1 MTSRSFKASDSQQ
14 GKGIPMSVT
23 FARRTSS
30 GRYVNYSRES
40 NDLDSEI
47 GSGEFMNYTVHIP
60 PTPDNQPMD
69 ALISQRVE
77 EQYVS
82 NSLFTGGFNSV
93 TRAHL
98 MDKVIESE
106 TSHPQMAGAKGSSC
120 AITGCDGKVMSDE
133 RGEDILPCEC
143 DLKICRDCYLD
154 AVKTGD
160 GICPGCKEPYKATDL
175 DDQAVDNS
183 RPLPLPPNVGT
194 SKMERRLSLMKSTKS
209 VLMRSQTGDFDHNR
223 WLFETKGTYGY
234 GNAIWPKEGEFG
246 NENSDGVGE
255 HSELL
260 NKPWRPL
267 TRKLNISAAILS
279 PYRLLIFVR
288 IVVLALFLA
297 WRIRNKNED
306 AVWLWFM
313 SVVCE
318 VWFAFSWLLDQ
329 LPKFCPVNRATDL
342 TVLKEK
348 FETPGAH
355 NPTGKSDLPG
365 IDIFVSTADPEKEP
379 PLVTANTIL
388 SILAADYPVEKL
400 SCYVSDDG
408 GALLTFEAM
417 AEAASFANLWV
428 PFCRKHD
435 IEPRNPE
442 SYFNLKRDPYK
453 NKVRPDFVK
462 DRRRVKREY
471 DEFKVRVNGL
481 PDSIR
486 RRSDA
491 YNAREEIKA
500 MKLQRENGSDEPLEN
515 IKLPKATWMADGTH
529 WPGTWVVSGAEHS
542 RGDHA
547 GIIQVMLKPPS
558 DEPLHG
564 AAADST
570 PIDLTEIDIRLPLL
584 VYVSREKRPGYD
596 HNKKAGA
603 MNALVRASAIMSN
616 GPFILNL
623 DCDHYI
629 YNSQALREGM
639 CFMMDRGGDR
649 ICYVQFPQRFEGID
663 PSDRYANHNT
673 VFFDV
678 NMRAL
683 DGLQG
688 PVYVGTGCLF
698 RRIALY
704 GFDPPRS
711 KDYHSGCCSCC
722 FARRKKSS
730 TVASTPELRM
740 GDYDDEEMNISQFPK
755 KFGNSSFLIDS
766 IPVAEFQGR
775 PLADHP
781 AVQNGRPPGAL
792 TIPRDLLD
800 ASTVAEAISVI
811 SCWYEDKTEWGARVG
826 WIYGSVTED
835 VVTGYRM
842 HNRGWKS
849 IYCVTKRDAFRGTAP
864 INLTDRLHQ
873 VLRWATGS
881 VEIFFSRNNALLAS
895 SKMKIL
901 QRIAYLNVG
910 IYPFTSF
917 FLIVYCFLPA
927 LSLFTGQFIVQSL
940 NVAFLTYLLIITL
953 TLCMLAVLEIKWSGI
968 ELEEWWRN
976 EQFWLIGGTSAHLAA
991 VLQGLLKVIAGIE
1004 ISFTLT
1010 SKSGGDDDDE
1020 FADLYIIKWTSLMI
1034 PPITIALYGF
1044 DPPRS
1049 KDYHSGCCSCCFARR
1064 KKSSTVAST
1073 PELRMGDYDDEEM
1086 NISQFPKKFGNSS
1099 FLIDSIPVAEFQG
1112 RPLADH
1118 PAVQNGRPPG
1128 ALTMPRDLLD
1138 ASTVAEAI
1146 SVISCWYEDKTEWG
1160 ARVGWIYGSVTEDVV
1175 TGYRMHNRGWKS
1187 IYCVTKRDAFRGT
1200 APINLTD
1207 RLHQVLR
1214 WATGSV
1220 EIFFS
1225 RNNAL
1230 LASSK
1235 MKILQRIAYLNVG
1248 IYPFTSFFLI
1258 VYCFLPAL
1266 SLFTGQFIVQ
1276 SLNVAFLTY
1285 LLIIT
1290 LTLCMLAVLEIKWS
1304 GIELEEWWRNEQ
1316 FWLIGGTS
1324 AHLAAVLQGLL
1335 KVIAGIEISF
1345 TLTSKSGG
1353 DDDDEFADLYIIK
1366 WTSLM
1371 IPPITIMMTNLI
1383 AIAVGVSRTIYS
1395 TIPEWSRLLGG
1406 VFFSFW
1412 VLAHLYPFAKG
1423 LMGRRGRTPTI
1434 VFVWSGLLAITIS
1447 LLWVAIDP
1455 PSGSS
1460 QIGGSFTFP

>member
-1 MTSRSFKASDSQQ
+1 MSSKPFKPSRLSQSASSDASE
-14 GKGIPMSVT
+14 GPRPPLPPTVT
-23 FARRTSS
+23 FGRRTTS
-30 GRYVNYSRES
+30 GRYISYSRD
-40 NDLDSEI
+40 DLDSEI
-47 GSGEFMNYTVHIP
+47 GSNDFMNYTVHLP

-69 ALISQRVE
+69 PSISQKVE
-77 EQYVS
+77 EQ
-82 NSLFTGGFNSV
+82 
-93 TRAHL
+93 
-98 MDKVIESE
+98 
-106 TSHPQMAGAKGSSC
+106 
-120 AITGCDGKVMSDE
+120 
-133 RGEDILPCEC
+133 
-143 DLKICRDCYLD
+143 
-154 AVKTGD
+154 
-160 GICPGCKEPYKATDL
+160 
-175 DDQAVDNS
+175 
-183 RPLPLPPNVGT
+183 PLPLPPSSGV

-209 VLMRSQTGDFDHNR
+209 ALMRSQTGDFDHNR

-234 GNAIWPKEGEFG
+234 GNAIWPKGGNFG
-246 NENSDGVGE
+246 NGNEDDDVVE
-255 HSELL
+255 PTELM
-260 NKPWRPL
+260 NRPWRPL
-267 TRKLNISAAILS
+267 TRKLKIPAAVLS
-279 PYRLLIFVR
+279 PYRLIIFVR
-288 IVVLALFLA
+288 MVVLVLFLT
-297 WRIRNKNED
+297 WRVKHKNTD
-306 AVWLWFM
+306 AIWLWGM

-318 VWFAFSWLLDQ
+318 IWFAFSWLLDQ
-329 LPKFCPVNRATDL
+329 LPKLCPINRSTDL
-342 TVLKEK
+342 NVLKEK
-348 FETPGAH
+348 FEMPSPN

-365 IDIFVSTADPEKEP
+365 IDVFVSTADPEKEP

-417 AEAASFANLWV
+417 AEAASFANVWV
-428 PFCRKHD
+428 PFCRKHN

-453 NKVRPDFVK
+453 NKVKPDFVK

-471 DEFKVRVNGL
+471 DEFKVRINGL

-491 YNAREEIKA
+491 FHAREEIKA
-500 MKLQRENGSDEPLEN
+500 MKLQRQNKEYEPLEHVK
-515 IKLPKATWMADGTH
+515 IPKATWMADGTY
-529 WPGTWVVSGAEHS
+529 WPGTWLNPSPDHS

-558 DEPLHG
+558 DEPLLG
-564 AAADST
+564 NADDT
-570 PIDLTEIDIRLPLL
+570 KLIDLTDVDIRLPLL

-629 YNSQALREGM
+629 YNSKAMMEGM

-698 RRIALY
+698 RRVALY

-711 KDYHSGCCSCC
+711 KEHHPGCCSCC
-722 FARRKKSS
+722 FGSRKKNANANISEENL
-730 TVASTPELRM
+730 ALRM
-740 GDYDDEEMNISQFPK
+740 GDSGEEEMNLAMFPK

-781 AVQNGRPPGAL
+781 AVKNGRPPGAL
-792 TIPRDLLD
+792 TIPRELLD

-811 SCWYEDKTEWGARVG
+811 SCWYEDKTEWGQRVG

-849 IYCVTKRDAFRGTAP
+849 VYCVTKRDAFRGTAP

-895 SKMKIL
+895 PRMKFL

-910 IYPFTSF
+910 IYPFTSI

-927 LSLFTGQFIVQSL
+927 LSLF
-940 NVAFLTYLLIITL
+940 
-953 TLCMLAVLEIKWSGI
+953 SGH
-968 ELEEWWRN
+968 
-976 EQFWLIGGTSAHLAA
+976 AHLAA

-1010 SKSGGDDDDE
+1010 SKSGGDDVDDE
-1020 FADLYIIKWTSLMI
+1020 FADLYI
-1034 PPITIALYGF
+1034 
-1044 DPPRS
+1044 
-1049 KDYHSGCCSCCFARR
+1049 
-1064 KKSSTVAST
+1064 V
-1073 PELRMGDYDDEEM
+1073 
-1086 NISQFPKKFGNSS
+1086 
-1099 FLIDSIPVAEFQG
+1099 
-1112 RPLADH
+1112 
-1118 PAVQNGRPPG
+1118 
-1128 ALTMPRDLLD
+1128 
-1138 ASTVAEAI
+1138 
-1146 SVISCWYEDKTEWG
+1146 
-1160 ARVGWIYGSVTEDVV
+1160 
-1175 TGYRMHNRGWKS
+1175 
-1187 IYCVTKRDAFRGT
+1187 
-1200 APINLTD
+1200 
-1207 RLHQVLR
+1207 
-1214 WATGSV
+1214 
-1220 EIFFS
+1220 
-1225 RNNAL
+1225 
-1230 LASSK
+1230 
-1235 MKILQRIAYLNVG
+1235 
-1248 IYPFTSFFLI
+1248 
-1258 VYCFLPAL
+1258 
-1266 SLFTGQFIVQ
+1266 
-1276 SLNVAFLTY
+1276 
-1285 LLIIT
+1285 
-1290 LTLCMLAVLEIKWS
+1290 
-1304 GIELEEWWRNEQ
+1304 
-1316 FWLIGGTS
+1316 
-1324 AHLAAVLQGLL
+1324 
-1335 KVIAGIEISF
+1335 
-1345 TLTSKSGG
+1345 
-1353 DDDDEFADLYIIK
+1353 K

-1371 IPPITIMMTNLI
+1371 IPPITIMMVNLI

-1395 TIPEWSRLLGG
+1395 VIPQWSRLLGG

-1412 VLAHLYPFAKG
+1412 VLTHLYPFAKG

-1434 VFVWSGLLAITIS
+1434 VFVWSGLIAITIS
-1447 LLWVAIDP
+1447 LLWVAINP
-1455 PSGSS
+1455 PAGTN
-1460 QIGGSFTFP
+1460 QIGGSFQFP

>member
-1 MTSRSFKASDSQQ
+1 MASKSFHMSRSNLSTSSDAVSESLN
-14 GKGIPMSVT
+14 KPPLPPTVT
-23 FARRTSS
+23 FGRRTSS
-30 GRYVNYSRES
+30 GRYISYSRD
-40 NDLDSEI
+40 DLDSEL

-69 ALISQRVE
+69 PMISQKVE

-98 MDKVIESE
+98 MDKVIESD

-120 AITGCDGKVMSDE
+120 AIPGCDANVMSDE
-133 RGEDILPCEC
+133 RGSDILPCEC
-143 DLKICRDCYLD
+143 DFKICRDCYID
-154 AVKTGD
+154 AVKTGG
-160 GICPGCKEPYKATDL
+160 GICPGCKEPYKNTDL
-175 DDQAVDNS
+175 DEGAVDS
-183 RPLPLPPNVGT
+183 SGRPLSLPPPNGM

-223 WLFETKGTYGY
+223 WLFETRGTYGY
-234 GNAIWPKEGEFG
+234 GNAIWPKDGGF
-246 NENSDGVGE
+246 ENGKDDE
-255 HSELL
+255 TTEPTELM

-267 TRKLNISAAILS
+267 TRKLKIPAAIIS
-279 PYRLLIFVR
+279 PYRLLIVIR
-288 IVVLALFLA
+288 MAVLALFLM
-297 WRIRNKNED
+297 WRINHPNND
-306 AVWLWFM
+306 AIWLWGM

-318 VWFAFSWLLDQ
+318 IWFAFSWLLDQ
-329 LPKFCPVNRATDL
+329 LPKLCPINRATDL
-342 TVLKEK
+342 NVLKDK
-348 FETPGAH
+348 FETPSPS

-365 IDIFVSTADPEKEP
+365 VDIFVSTADPEKEP

-400 SCYVSDDG
+400 ACYVSDDG

-417 AEAASFANLWV
+417 AEAASFANIWV

-442 SYFNLKRDPYK
+442 SYFGLKRDPYK
-453 NKVRPDFVK
+453 NKVKSDFVK

-471 DEFKVRVNGL
+471 DEFKVRINGL

-491 YNAREEIKA
+491 YHAREEIKA
-500 MKLQRENGSDEPLEN
+500 MKVQRQNRGDEPVEGVK
-515 IKLPKATWMADGTH
+515 IPKATWMADGTH
-529 WPGTWVVSGAEHS
+529 WPGTWLQSSSEHS
-542 RGDHA
+542 KGDHA

-558 DEPLHG
+558 DEPLLG
-564 AAADST
+564 IADDT
-570 PIDLTEIDIRLPLL
+570 KLIDVTDIDIRLPLL

-629 YNSQALREGM
+629 YNSQAMREGM

-649 ICYVQFPQRFEGID
+649 LCYVQFPQRFEGID

-673 VFFDV
+673 VFFDI

-683 DGLQG
+683 DGIMG

-711 KDYHSGCCSCC
+711 KEHHPGCCSCC
-722 FARRKKSS
+722 FGRPKKHSS
-730 TVASTPELRM
+730 VANTPEENRSLRM
-740 GDYDDEEMNISQFPK
+740 GDSDDEEMNLSLLPK
-755 KFGNSSFLIDS
+755 RFGNSTFLIDS

-781 AVQNGRPPGAL
+781 AVKNGRRPGAL
-792 TIPRDLLD
+792 TIPRELLD

-811 SCWYEDKTEWGARVG
+811 SCWYEDKTEWGQRVG

-849 IYCVTKRDAFRGTAP
+849 VYCVTKRDAFRGTAP

-895 SKMKIL
+895 PRMKLL

-910 IYPFTSF
+910 IYPFTSI

-927 LSLFTGQFIVQSL
+927 LSLFSGQFIVQTL
-940 NVAFLTYLLIITL
+940 NVTFLVYLLVITL
-953 TLCMLAVLEIKWSGI
+953 TLCLLAILEIKWSGI

-991 VLQGLLKVIAGIE
+991 VLQGLLKILAGIE

-1010 SKSGGDDDDE
+1010 SKSGGDDVDDE
-1020 FADLYIIKWTSLMI
+1020 YADLY
-1034 PPITIALYGF
+1034 
-1044 DPPRS
+1044 
-1049 KDYHSGCCSCCFARR
+1049 
-1064 KKSSTVAST
+1064 
-1073 PELRMGDYDDEEM
+1073 
-1086 NISQFPKKFGNSS
+1086 
-1099 FLIDSIPVAEFQG
+1099 
-1112 RPLADH
+1112 
-1118 PAVQNGRPPG
+1118 
-1128 ALTMPRDLLD
+1128 
-1138 ASTVAEAI
+1138 
-1146 SVISCWYEDKTEWG
+1146 
-1160 ARVGWIYGSVTEDVV
+1160 VV
-1175 TGYRMHNRGWKS
+1175 
-1187 IYCVTKRDAFRGT
+1187 
-1200 APINLTD
+1200 
-1207 RLHQVLR
+1207 
-1214 WATGSV
+1214 
-1220 EIFFS
+1220 
-1225 RNNAL
+1225 
-1230 LASSK
+1230 
-1235 MKILQRIAYLNVG
+1235 
-1248 IYPFTSFFLI
+1248 
-1258 VYCFLPAL
+1258 
-1266 SLFTGQFIVQ
+1266 
-1276 SLNVAFLTY
+1276 
-1285 LLIIT
+1285 
-1290 LTLCMLAVLEIKWS
+1290 
-1304 GIELEEWWRNEQ
+1304 
-1316 FWLIGGTS
+1316 
-1324 AHLAAVLQGLL
+1324 
-1335 KVIAGIEISF
+1335 
-1345 TLTSKSGG
+1345 
-1353 DDDDEFADLYIIK
+1353 K

-1371 IPPITIMMTNLI
+1371 IPPITIMMVNLI
-1383 AIAVGVSRTIYS
+1383 AIAVGFSRTIYS
-1395 TIPEWSRLLGG
+1395 TIPQWSKLIGG

-1434 VFVWSGLLAITIS
+1434 VFVWSGLIAITIS
-1447 LLWVAIDP
+1447 LLWVAISP
-1455 PSGSS
+1455 PSSTD
-1460 QIGGSFTFP
+1460 QIGGSFQFP

>member
-1 MTSRSFKASDSQQ
+1 MASKSFKGSRSNLSATSDVADSHH
-14 GKGIPMSVT
+14 KLPLPLNVT

-30 GRYVNYSRES
+30 GRSVSYSRD
-40 NDLDSEI
+40 DLDSEL
-47 GSGEFMNYTVHIP
+47 GSSDFMNYTVHLP

-69 ALISQRVE
+69 PSISQKVE

-106 TSHPQMAGAKGSSC
+106 ANHPQMAGAKGSSC
-120 AITGCDGKVMSDE
+120 AIPGCDAKVMSDE
-133 RGEDILPCEC
+133 RGDDILPCEC
-143 DLKICRDCYLD
+143 DFKICRDCYLD
-154 AVKTGD
+154 AVKTGG
-160 GICPGCKEPYKATDL
+160 GICPGCKEPYKNTDL
-175 DDQAVDNS
+175 DDVAVDGG
-183 RPLPLPPNVGT
+183 RPLPQLPAPGGMGM
-194 SKMERRLSLMKSTKS
+194 SKMERRLSLMKSGNKS
-209 VLMRSQTGDFDHNR
+209 VLMKSQTGDFDHNR
-223 WLFETKGTYGY
+223 WLFETRGTYGY
-234 GNAIWPKEGEFG
+234 GNAIWPKEGNFG
-246 NENSDGVGE
+246 NNGKDDEVME
-255 HSELL
+255 PQELMS
-260 NKPWRPL
+260 KPWRPL
-267 TRKLNISAAILS
+267 TRKLRIPAAIIS
-279 PYRLLIFVR
+279 PYRLLIFIR
-288 IVVLALFLA
+288 IVVLALYLQ
-297 WRIRNKNED
+297 WRINHPNTD
-306 AVWLWFM
+306 AYWLWGM

-318 VWFAFSWLLDQ
+318 LWFAFSWLLDQ
-329 LPKFCPVNRATDL
+329 LPKLCPINRSTDL
-342 TVLKEK
+342 AVLKEK
-348 FETPGAH
+348 FENSSPN

-417 AEAASFANLWV
+417 AEAASFANIWV
-428 PFCRKHD
+428 PFCRKHV

-453 NKVRPDFVK
+453 NKVKPDFVK

-471 DEFKVRVNGL
+471 DEFKVRINGL

-491 YNAREEIKA
+491 YHAREEIKA
-500 MKLQRENGSDEPLEN
+500 LKLQRQNRDDEPME
-515 IKLPKATWMADGTH
+515 IVKIPKATWMADGTH
-529 WPGTWVVSGAEHS
+529 WPGTWMQSSSEHS
-542 RGDHA
+542 KGDHA

-558 DEPLHG
+558 DDPLLG
-564 AAADST
+564 TTDDARL
-570 PIDLTEIDIRLPLL
+570 IDLTDVDIRLPLL

-649 ICYVQFPQRFEGID
+649 LCYVQFPQRFEGID

-683 DGLQG
+683 DGLMG

-698 RRIALY
+698 RRVALY

-711 KDYHSGCCSCC
+711 KENHPGCCSCC
-722 FARRKKSS
+722 FGKRKKHSS
-730 TVASTPELRM
+730 VSNTPEEHRAMRM
-740 GDYDDEEMNISQFPK
+740 GDSDDEEMNLSTFPK

-781 AVQNGRPPGAL
+781 AVKNGRPPGAL
-792 TIPRDLLD
+792 TIPRELLD

-811 SCWYEDKTEWGARVG
+811 SCWYEDKTEWGTRTG

-849 IYCVTKRDAFRGTAP
+849 VYCVTKRDAFRGTAP

-895 SKMKIL
+895 SRMKFL

-910 IYPFTSF
+910 IYPFTSI

-927 LSLFTGQFIVQSL
+927 LSLFSGQFIVQTL
-940 NVAFLTYLLIITL
+940 NVTFLVYLLVITI
-953 TLCMLAVLEIKWSGI
+953 TLCMLAVLEIRWSGI

-976 EQFWLIGGTSAHLAA
+976 EQFWLIGGTSAHIAA
-991 VLQGLLKVIAGIE
+991 VLQGLLKVIAGVE

-1010 SKSGGDDDDE
+1010 SKSGGDDVDDE
-1020 FADLYIIKWTSLMI
+1020 FADLYAVKWTSLMI
-1034 PPITIALYGF
+1034 PPLTIIM
-1044 DPPRS
+1044 
-1049 KDYHSGCCSCCFARR
+1049 
-1064 KKSSTVAST
+1064 V
-1073 PELRMGDYDDEEM
+1073 
-1086 NISQFPKKFGNSS
+1086 N
-1099 FLIDSIPVAEFQG
+1099 
-1112 RPLADH
+1112 
-1118 PAVQNGRPPG
+1118 
-1128 ALTMPRDLLD
+1128 
-1138 ASTVAEAI
+1138 
-1146 SVISCWYEDKTEWG
+1146 
-1160 ARVGWIYGSVTEDVV
+1160 
-1175 TGYRMHNRGWKS
+1175 
-1187 IYCVTKRDAFRGT
+1187 
-1200 APINLTD
+1200 
-1207 RLHQVLR
+1207 
-1214 WATGSV
+1214 
-1220 EIFFS
+1220 
-1225 RNNAL
+1225 
-1230 LASSK
+1230 
-1235 MKILQRIAYLNVG
+1235 
-1248 IYPFTSFFLI
+1248 
-1258 VYCFLPAL
+1258 
-1266 SLFTGQFIVQ
+1266 
-1276 SLNVAFLTY
+1276 
-1285 LLIIT
+1285 
-1290 LTLCMLAVLEIKWS
+1290 
-1304 GIELEEWWRNEQ
+1304 
-1316 FWLIGGTS
+1316 LIG
-1324 AHLAAVLQGLL
+1324 
-1335 KVIAGIEISF
+1335 
-1345 TLTSKSGG
+1345 
-1353 DDDDEFADLYIIK
+1353 
-1366 WTSLM
+1366 
-1371 IPPITIMMTNLI
+1371 
-1383 AIAVGVSRTIYS
+1383 IAVGFSRTIYS
-1395 TIPEWSRLLGG
+1395 TIPQWSKLLGG

-1434 VFVWSGLLAITIS
+1434 VFVWSGLIAITIS
-1447 LLWVAIDP
+1447 LLWVAINP
-1455 PSGSS
+1455 PSGSTD
-1460 QIGGSFTFP
+1460 IGGSFQFP

>member
-1 MTSRSFKASDSQQ
+1 MASKSFKLSRSNLSVSSDAADSQ
-14 GKGIPMSVT
+14 KPPLPPTVT
-23 FARRTSS
+23 FGRRTSS
-30 GRYVNYSRES
+30 GRYISYSRD
-40 NDLDSEI
+40 DLDSEL
-47 GSGEFMNYTVHIP
+47 GSSDFMNYTVHIP

-69 ALISQRVE
+69 PSISQKVE

-98 MDKVIESE
+98 MDKVIDSE

-120 AITGCDGKVMSDE
+120 SVPGCDAKVMSDE
-133 RGEDILPCEC
+133 RGLDILPCEC
-143 DLKICRDCYLD
+143 DFKICRDCYID
-154 AVKTGD
+154 AVKTGG
-160 GICPGCKEPYKATDL
+160 GICPGCKEPYKNTEL
-175 DDQAVDNS
+175 DEAAVDDG
-183 RPLPLPPNVGT
+183 RPLPLPPPGT
-194 SKMERRLSLMKSTKS
+194 VSKMERRLSLMKSTKS

-223 WLFETKGTYGY
+223 WLFETRGTYGY
-234 GNAIWPKEGEFG
+234 GNAIWPSDGGFG
-246 NENSDGVGE
+246 NGKDEEVAE
-255 HSELL
+255 PKELM

-267 TRKLNISAAILS
+267 TRKLKIPAAIIS
-279 PYRLLIFVR
+279 PYRLLIVIR
-288 IVVLALFLA
+288 MVVLGLFLT
-297 WRIRNKNED
+297 WRVRHQNSD
-306 AVWLWFM
+306 AIWLWGM

-318 VWFAFSWLLDQ
+318 IWFAFSWLLDQ
-329 LPKFCPVNRATDL
+329 LPKLCPINRATDL
-342 TVLKEK
+342 NVLKEK
-348 FETPGAH
+348 FETPSPT

-365 IDIFVSTADPEKEP
+365 IDVFVSTADPEKEP

-400 SCYVSDDG
+400 ACYVSDDG

-417 AEAASFANLWV
+417 AEAASFANIWV

-471 DEFKVRVNGL
+471 DEFKVRINGL

-491 YNAREEIKA
+491 YHAREEIKA
-500 MKLQRENGSDEPLEN
+500 MKLQRQNRDDEPAESVK
-515 IKLPKATWMADGTH
+515 IPKATWMADGTH
-529 WPGTWVVSGAEHS
+529 WPGTWMQSSPEHS
-542 RGDHA
+542 KGDHA

-564 AAADST
+564 NADDSK
-570 PIDLTEIDIRLPLL
+570 IMDLTDVDIRLPLL

-629 YNSQALREGM
+629 YNSQAMREGM

-649 ICYVQFPQRFEGID
+649 LCYVQFPQRFEGID
-663 PSDRYANHNT
+663 PSDRYANNNT

-683 DGLQG
+683 DGIMG

-698 RRIALY
+698 RRTALY
-704 GFDPPRS
+704 GFDPPRA
-711 KDYHSGCCSCC
+711 KEHHPGCFSCC
-722 FARRKKSS
+722 FARRKKHSS
-730 TVASTPELRM
+730 VGNTPEENRALRM
-740 GDYDDEEMNISQFPK
+740 GDSDDEEMNMSLFPK
-755 KFGNSSFLIDS
+755 KFGNSTFLIDS

-781 AVQNGRPPGAL
+781 AVKNGRPPGAL
-792 TIPRDLLD
+792 TIPRELLD

-811 SCWYEDKTEWGARVG
+811 SCWYEDKTEWGQRIG

-849 IYCVTKRDAFRGTAP
+849 VYCVTKRDAFRGTAP

-895 SKMKIL
+895 RRMKIL

-910 IYPFTSF
+910 IYPFTSI

-927 LSLFTGQFIVQSL
+927 LSLFSGQFIVQTL
-940 NVAFLTYLLIITL
+940 NVTFLVYLLTISV
-953 TLCMLAVLEIKWSGI
+953 TLCLLAILEIKWSGI

-991 VLQGLLKVIAGIE
+991 VLQGLLKVVAGIE

-1010 SKSGGDDDDE
+1010 SKSAGDDADDE
-1020 FADLYIIKWTSLMI
+1020 FADLYIVKWTSLMI
-1034 PPITIALYGF
+1034 PPI
-1044 DPPRS
+1044 
-1049 KDYHSGCCSCCFARR
+1049 
-1064 KKSSTVAST
+1064 V
-1073 PELRMGDYDDEEM
+1073 
-1086 NISQFPKKFGNSS
+1086 
-1099 FLIDSIPVAEFQG
+1099 
-1112 RPLADH
+1112 
-1118 PAVQNGRPPG
+1118 
-1128 ALTMPRDLLD
+1128 
-1138 ASTVAEAI
+1138 
-1146 SVISCWYEDKTEWG
+1146 
-1160 ARVGWIYGSVTEDVV
+1160 
-1175 TGYRMHNRGWKS
+1175 
-1187 IYCVTKRDAFRGT
+1187 
-1200 APINLTD
+1200 
-1207 RLHQVLR
+1207 
-1214 WATGSV
+1214 
-1220 EIFFS
+1220 
-1225 RNNAL
+1225 
-1230 LASSK
+1230 
-1235 MKILQRIAYLNVG
+1235 
-1248 IYPFTSFFLI
+1248 
-1258 VYCFLPAL
+1258 
-1266 SLFTGQFIVQ
+1266 
-1276 SLNVAFLTY
+1276 
-1285 LLIIT
+1285 
-1290 LTLCMLAVLEIKWS
+1290 
-1304 GIELEEWWRNEQ
+1304 
-1316 FWLIGGTS
+1316 
-1324 AHLAAVLQGLL
+1324 
-1335 KVIAGIEISF
+1335 
-1345 TLTSKSGG
+1345 
-1353 DDDDEFADLYIIK
+1353 
-1366 WTSLM
+1366 
-1371 IPPITIMMTNLI
+1371 IMMVNLI
-1383 AIAVGVSRTIYS
+1383 AIAVGFSRTIYS
-1395 TIPEWSRLLGG
+1395 VIPQWSRLIGG

-1434 VFVWSGLLAITIS
+1434 VFVWSGLVAITIS
-1447 LLWVAIDP
+1447 LLWVAINP
-1455 PSGSS
+1455 PSNTN
-1460 QIGGSFTFP
+1460 QIGGSFQFP

>member
-1 MTSRSFKASDSQQ
+1 MRQPQ
-14 GKGIPMSVT
+14 VT
-23 FARRTSS
+23 FARRTPS
-30 GRYVNYSRES
+30 GRYVNYSRDNLSRE
-40 NDLDSEI
+40 DLDSEL
-47 GSGEFMNYTVHIP
+47 SSMEFMNYTVHIP

-69 ALISQRVE
+69 PSISQRVE

-82 NSLFTGGFNSV
+82 NSLFTGGFNSE

-98 MDKVIESE
+98 MDKVTESE
-106 TSHPQMAGAKGSSC
+106 ASHPQMAGVKGSSC
-120 AITGCDGKVMSDE
+120 QVKGCDGKVMSDG
-133 RGEDILPCEC
+133 RGNDILPCEC
-143 DLKICRDCYLD
+143 DFKICRDCYTD
-154 AVKTGD
+154 AVKG
-160 GICPGCKEPYKATDL
+160 GEAMCPGCKEPYKETDL
-175 DDQAVDNS
+175 DEKAVDTTG
-183 RPLPLPPNVGT
+183 RPLPLPP
-194 SKMERRLSLMKSTKS
+194 SKQDKQMS
-209 VLMRSQTGDFDHNR
+209 VMRSNMYKRSQTGGAEFDHNR

-234 GNAIWPKEGEFG
+234 GNAIWPKEGGFG
-246 NENSDGVGE
+246 NDDGGGGGDAVHE
-255 HSELL
+255 PNEFL

-267 TRKLNISAAILS
+267 TRKLKIPAAVIS
-279 PYRLLIFVR
+279 PYRLLVFIR
-288 IVVLALFLA
+288 LAVLGLFLA
-297 WRIRNKNED
+297 WRVKNPNTD
-306 AVWLWFM
+306 AIWLWGM

-318 VWFAFSWLLDQ
+318 IWFAFSWVLDQ
-329 LPKFCPVNRATDL
+329 LPKLSPVNRVTDL
-342 TVLKEK
+342 NVLKEK
-348 FETPGAH
+348 FELPGPN

-365 IDIFVSTADPEKEP
+365 VDIFVSTADPEKEP

-442 SYFNLKRDPYK
+442 SYFSLKRDPYK
-453 NKVRPDFVK
+453 NKVKSDFVK
-462 DRRRVKREY
+462 DRRRIKREY

-500 MKLQRENGSDEPLEN
+500 LKMQREQAGDEALLEP
-515 IKLPKATWMADGTH
+515 IKVQKATWMADGTH
-529 WPGTWVVSGAEHS
+529 WPGTWLQSASEHS
-542 RGDHA
+542 KGDHA

-558 DEPLHG
+558 DEPLQG
-564 AAADST
+564 SPAGDEI
-570 PIDLTEIDIRLPLL
+570 PIDYTEVDIRLPML

-629 YNSQALREGM
+629 YNSQAIREGM

-649 ICYVQFPQRFEGID
+649 LCYVQFPQRFEGID

-673 VFFDV
+673 VFFDI

-698 RRIALY
+698 RRVALY

-711 KDYHSGCCSCC
+711 KVRRGFCDCCLP
-722 FARRKKSS
+722 RRKKHRVAVDSS
-730 TVASTPELRM
+730 SEENHALRM
-740 GDYDDEEMNISQFPK
+740 GDSDDEMDLSLLPK
-755 KFGNSSFLIDS
+755 RFGNSSFLIDS

-781 AVQNGRPPGAL
+781 SIKNGRPPGAL

-811 SCWYEDKTEWGARVG
+811 SCWYEDKTEWGGRIG

-842 HNRGWKS
+842 HNRGWRS

-895 SKMKIL
+895 HRMKLL

-910 IYPFTSF
+910 IYPFTSI

-940 NVAFLTYLLIITL
+940 SITFLIYLLIISL
-953 TLCMLAVLEIKWSGI
+953 TLCLLALLEIKWSGI
-968 ELEEWWRN
+968 NLEEWWRN

-1010 SKSGGDDDDE
+1010 SKSGGDDNDDE
-1020 FADLYIIKWTSLMI
+1020 FVDLYIVKWTSLMI
-1034 PPITIALYGF
+1034 PPL
-1044 DPPRS
+1044 
-1049 KDYHSGCCSCCFARR
+1049 
-1064 KKSSTVAST
+1064 
-1073 PELRMGDYDDEEM
+1073 
-1086 NISQFPKKFGNSS
+1086 
-1099 FLIDSIPVAEFQG
+1099 
-1112 RPLADH
+1112 
-1118 PAVQNGRPPG
+1118 
-1128 ALTMPRDLLD
+1128 
-1138 ASTVAEAI
+1138 
-1146 SVISCWYEDKTEWG
+1146 VI
-1160 ARVGWIYGSVTEDVV
+1160 I
-1175 TGYRMHNRGWKS
+1175 
-1187 IYCVTKRDAFRGT
+1187 
-1200 APINLTD
+1200 
-1207 RLHQVLR
+1207 
-1214 WATGSV
+1214 
-1220 EIFFS
+1220 
-1225 RNNAL
+1225 
-1230 LASSK
+1230 
-1235 MKILQRIAYLNVG
+1235 
-1248 IYPFTSFFLI
+1248 
-1258 VYCFLPAL
+1258 
-1266 SLFTGQFIVQ
+1266 
-1276 SLNVAFLTY
+1276 
-1285 LLIIT
+1285 
-1290 LTLCMLAVLEIKWS
+1290 
-1304 GIELEEWWRNEQ
+1304 
-1316 FWLIGGTS
+1316 
-1324 AHLAAVLQGLL
+1324 
-1335 KVIAGIEISF
+1335 
-1345 TLTSKSGG
+1345 
-1353 DDDDEFADLYIIK
+1353 
-1366 WTSLM
+1366 M
-1371 IPPITIMMTNLI
+1371 INLI
-1383 AIAVGVSRTIYS
+1383 AIAVGFSRTIYS
-1395 TIPEWSRLLGG
+1395 TIPQWSRLLGG

-1434 VFVWSGLLAITIS
+1434 VFVWAGLIAITIS
-1447 LLWVAIDP
+1447 LLWVAIKP
-1455 PSGSS
+1455 PGGG
-1460 QIGGSFTFP
+1460 QNTDIGGSFTFP